1 MLVLESGDD
10 EQPGDHA
17 DMTAEEGGNT
27 SRNSKHAV
35 NFDLNSRKLVLSPI
49 VVPSTRRPW
58 FSGESECGGYHD
70 ENMEHEQC

>member
-35 NFDLNSRKLVLSPI
+35 CAVSLVMDSGDI
-49 VVPSTRRPW
+49 WRR
-58 FSGESECGGYHD
+58 
-70 ENMEHEQC
+70 